1 MLDLIRRNAG
11 SWLLKFI
18 LGAIALVFVFWGVG
32 NFRSQRTDT
41 AADINGEK
49 ISIEAYQSAYTDAIE
64 HYKQMFKGKIP
75 EGLLEKLNVKQQ
87 AMDGLIQQTLVRQ
100 AADKM
105 GIRISNEELQKII
118 AGIPAFQHEGAFNK
132 TLYERALR
140 GQRMTPASFENKL
153 RDELLTERMVGLLS
167 AGLMIPND
175 EAKDYYMYEN
185 QQIDLD
191 YVMLDANECRND
203 ANVTDQD
210 IAAWYEAHKE
220 NFRTEP
226 QISLNYLFF
235 DQEGLLKDTNASDEE
250 VKNYYQEHAAEFAKD
265 KTKPA
270 APNNL
275 RPFDEVKDEIITRIK
290 AAKAKNLAWDRANN
304 AYNEIIEL
312 GSLAEYAKRHNIKLE
327 TTGLFSEKT
336 QPQGLA
342 FGPNDVSPLFNL
354 GKGELSSIIETPK
367 GALIAQVAEKKTP
380 YIRPLDEVKDRVHD
394 AVLNEKSRELCR
406 AKAAKL
412 LKAAKENGIGKAAD
426 AMGLKVLETGLFKR
440 SDITAN
446 GKLPMQAAKAGLS
459 LYEDKRL
466 PDEVVDTGGRF
477 YVLSFKEKKDADL
490 SGFPGQKDEITKRL
504 LSEKQRTLIQ
514 DWLADLK
521 AKAKIKINSK
531 AGI

>member
-1 MLDLIRRNAG
+1 MLDLIRRKAS

-18 LGAIALVFVFWGVG
+18 LGVIAIVFIFWGIG
-32 NFRSQRTDT
+32 NFHSQRTDT
-41 AADINGEK
+41 VANINGEK
-49 ISIEAYQSAYTDAIE
+49 ISIEAYRSAYADIIE

-87 AMDGLIQQTLVRQ
+87 AMDDLIQQTLVRQ

-132 TLYERALR
+132 TLYERVLR

-167 AGLMIPND
+167 AGLMIPDD

-203 ANVTDQD
+203 AKVTDQD

-220 NFRTEP
+220 TFRTAP

-235 DQEGLLKDTNASDEE
+235 DQEGLLKDINASDEE
-250 VKNYYQEHAAEFAKD
+250 AKNYYQEHAAEFAKD

-270 APNNL
+270 APDNL

-290 AAKAKNLAWDRANN
+290 AAKAKNLAWDKANN

-312 GSLAEYAKRHNIKLE
+312 GSLTEYAKRHNIKLE
-327 TTGLFSEKT
+327 VTGLFSEKT
-336 QPQGLA
+336 QPQGLVL
-342 FGPNDVSPLFNL
+342 GPNDASQLFNL

-367 GALIAQVAEKKTP
+367 GMLIAQVAEKKMP

-394 AVLNEKSRELCR
+394 AVLNEKSKELCR

-412 LKAAKENGIGKAAD
+412 LKAAKENGIDKAAD
-426 AMGLKVLETGLFKR
+426 AMGLKVLRTGLFKR

-446 GKLPMQAAKAGLS
+446 GKLPIQATKAGLS

-466 PDEVVDTGGRF
+466 PDEVVDTGDKF

-490 SGFPGQKDEITKRL
+490 SDFPGHKDEIAKRI
-504 LSEKQRTLIQ
+504 LSQKQRILIK

-521 AKAKIKINSK
+521 AKAKININNK